1 MTIRRQWLLVL
12 TVTAV
17 LAICVNS
24 FILSSLINKYF
35 MSYST
40 DSYNNH
46 ISQIEQLAVSA
57 LQDGSISEQRLSVQL
72 ESHLDDPIISIKL
85 YDASGKLVAS
95 ADNTPGGGYGMMNGM
110 MHRNNSEE
118 VDTYQLTDGGNN
130 LGVLNITRYSSLGN
144 SQVSVLFRVALLR
157 NSAISFV
164 VVLFVLIII
173 GIFISRT
180 LSRDLSNT
188 AAQALRID
196 MGGSMDYKPSKVRE
210 IRIIQ
215 SGLETLQNRLKI
227 KQIVR
232 KRVVDE
238 LVHQTRT
245 PLTIM
250 KTHLEGIEDGVI
262 KMTDDEIKVCQAQL
276 DNISSIITNMSKL
289 IDADKPSE
297 IVSSEELD
305 LHSLISQII
314 SGLKVQFEKKKIS
327 LQLLSSQKVRV
338 KTDKYKLS
346 QSVYNLLTNAY
357 KFTAPGGRVE
367 VSYQASD
374 SKVAIIIKDTG
385 TGIAEEDLPHLFDAY
400 FRGRNTASI
409 TGDGLGLYVVKENL
423 EQMGGSVIVSSKPG
437 VGSEFTITVP
447 VQ

>member
-24 FILSSLINKYF
+24 LILSSLINKYF

-40 DSYNNH
+40 VSYNNH

-95 ADNTPGGGYGMMNGM
+95 AENTAGGGYGMMYGM

-157 NSAISFV
+157 NSAISIV

-196 MGGSMDYKPSKVRE
+196 MGGSTDYKPSKVRE

-215 SGLETLQNRLKI
+215 SSLETLQNRLKI

-276 DNISSIITNMSKL
+276 DNISSIITNMSRL

-297 IVSSEELD
+297 TASLEELD

-367 VSYQASD
+367 VSYKASD

-423 EQMGGSVIVSSKPG
+423 EQMGGSVIVSSKQG

-447 VQ
+447 V